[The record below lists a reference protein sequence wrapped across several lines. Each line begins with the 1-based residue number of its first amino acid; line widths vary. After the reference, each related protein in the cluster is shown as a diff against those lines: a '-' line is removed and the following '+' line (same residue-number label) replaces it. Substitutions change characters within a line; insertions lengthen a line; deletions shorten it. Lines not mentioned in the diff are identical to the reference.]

1 MASASASASARRR
14 VDDSPPSRP
23 SPKRGHFNEEE
34 DEEDDNGAEAS
45 TPVASTISSVMP
57 RAQRDSGAGSDGDSD
72 VEDTTHSSSSVE
84 SKMLMKVLNRLANT
98 LDGLA
103 AKKRKNDKKKAPT
116 MVLPTRAESQSRLL
130 GHVAVMF
137 SCVGDFQKRFCR
149 TDATFVTRFIKQQ
162 VAPYLIQDKIQ
173 FKPNSEEMSGPVLY

>member
-1 MASASASASARRR
+1 MASASASASASARHR

-23 SPKRGHFNEEE
+23 SPKRGHFNEED

-137 SCVGDFQKRFCR
+137 WCCPFPKKVLSYRCHVCYSLYQ
-149 TDATFVTRFIKQQ
+149 ATSGSILDSGQ
-162 VAPYLIQDKIQ
+162 
-173 FKPNSEEMSGPVLY
+173 NSV